1 MGCHHPDS
9 AGYRQTV
16 AALTAT
22 AVIVAGLVVPIEA
35 RTYSPNGPVTVTS
48 VAVRRLKAGGS
59 VKPPRKLVDVRPEY
73 PEEARAD
80 RIEGVVVLGI
90 VIGEDGSVIDSTVL
104 RSIPAL
110 DQAALDA
117 VSQWEFEPTLL
128 NGEPV
133 EIEMAVTV
141 NFTLQ

>member
-1 MGCHHPDS
+1 MDWP
-9 AGYRQTV
+9 AREFARYRQLAV
-16 AALTAT
+16 ALTA
-22 AVIVAGLVVPIEA
+22 AVVVACLVVPMEA
-35 RTYSPNGPVTVTS
+35 WTRSLDGPVTVTR
-48 VAVRRLKAGGS
+48 VAVRRLKVGGS
-59 VKPPRKLVDVRPEY
+59 VRPPKKLVDVRPEY
-73 PEEARAD
+73 PEEARAA
-80 RIEGVVVLGI
+80 RVEGVVILGI

-110 DQAALDA
+110 DQAALEA

-141 NFTLQ
+141 NFRLP